1 MTKTLIIV
9 ALIIIIMIMAYDS
22 DCTEKDMV
30 KRDDEIIFF
39 KANIQSLENTLNIQR
54 DRILTLQREGE

>member
-1 MTKTLIIV
+1 MKLLTIV
-9 ALIIIIMIMAYDS
+9 ALIIVITIMAYDS

-30 KRDDEIIFF
+30 KRDDEIIFL
-39 KANIQSLENTLNIQR
+39 KASIQSLENTLNIQR